1 MKIIQLIFFIVGY
14 FFSLQTLGAENPI
27 TFEKEKGSVSMNF
40 KIHREN
46 ELKDCFLV
54 KVKDQKIT
62 QIIFSNG
69 VTEDAIREYDERN
82 FFKTI
87 AEGSIGNL
95 PFYCLVSVNRK
106 VQKIEVFRIQRDNV
120 IITKKIDEG
129 VSIDLRIDEKIFLG
143 WFGSE

>member
-1 MKIIQLIFFIVGY
+1 LWDTFF
-14 FFSLQTLGAENPI
+14 LQTLSAENAI
-27 TFEKEKGSVSMNF
+27 TFEKEEGSVSMNF

-46 ELKDCFLV
+46 ALKDCFLV
-54 KVKDQKIT
+54 KVKDQKIS
-62 QIIFSNG
+62 QISFSNG
-69 VTEDAIREYDERN
+69 VTEDSIRDYEKRG

-95 PFYCLVSVNRK
+95 PFYCLVFVNRK
-106 VQKIEVFRIQRDNV
+106 IQKIEVFRIHRDKV

-143 WFGSE
+143 WFGLE